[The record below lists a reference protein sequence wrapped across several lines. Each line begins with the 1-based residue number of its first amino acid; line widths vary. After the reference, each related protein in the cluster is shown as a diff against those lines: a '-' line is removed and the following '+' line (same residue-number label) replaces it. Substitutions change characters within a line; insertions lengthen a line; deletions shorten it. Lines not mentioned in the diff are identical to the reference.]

1 MRSNDQFNTTIY
13 GLSDRLRGLEGT
25 RDVLLINPEDIASA
39 GARGRTN
46 GLARERH

>member
-46 GLARERH
+46 GLARE